1 MISIAVVASIDAV
14 NIQLIIKS
22 LIPSFL
28 PSSSAV
34 GLAVEEANGEG
45 TIIIIRTI
53 IIIEEHYDEEH

>member
-1 MISIAVVASIDAV
+1 MDAV
-14 NIQLIIKS
+14 NILIIKS
-22 LIPSFL
+22 LIHSFL

-53 IIIEEHYDEEH
+53 IIIEEHCDEEQ

>member
-1 MISIAVVASIDAV
+1 MFSIAVVASMDAV
-14 NIQLIIKS
+14 NILIIKS
-22 LIPSFL
+22 LIHSFL

-53 IIIEEHYDEEH
+53 IIIEEHCDEEQ